1 MICYSYKYGDLCRHK
16 NIFPV
21 NKFDIWTSILLFIG
35 GTIAAGGGIGGGGVF
50 VPILILLGRFNA
62 EEAIPLSTVLI
73 GAASVANFL
82 QMFFLKHPLRERP
95 LIDYQLA
102 MILQPL
108 SLGGTLV
115 GVILN
120 IMFPNWLLLLL
131 LVLVLFLSLERS
143 VAKGIKL
150 WQDEKRNA
158 MILEM
163 DFRSEGIYQRI
174 RDEDWRINAQSEELT
189 SILESEKKTR
199 LTPFLWMVLVLSVT
213 TLLAVLKGSNRGVS
227 LIGVKP
233 CSALYW
239 VLSFVSL
246 PFLVVVSIVISY
258 LCIKIH
264 SRKMVSNYTFQQGDI
279 MWTRT
284 NTFAMSVI
292 GFIAGLLAGLLGIG
306 GGVIFSPVMLEFG
319 VLPEVAAATS
329 SFMILFTSLAAIIQ
343 FSILG
348 RIITDYAIWFGIIG
362 FLCSLLGQAFLT
374 RLVKKYQKT
383 SFIVFCISAI
393 IAVSTILLITI
404 GVMDIVADIKA
415 GQTFG
420 FNSPCP

>member
-1 MICYSYKYGDLCRHK
+1 
-16 NIFPV
+16 
-21 NKFDIWTSILLFIG
+21 
-35 GTIAAGGGIGGGGVF
+35 
-50 VPILILLGRFNA
+50 
-62 EEAIPLSTVLI
+62 
-73 GAASVANFL
+73 
-82 QMFFLKHPLRERP
+82 
-95 LIDYQLA
+95 
-102 MILQPL
+102 
-108 SLGGTLV
+108 
-115 GVILN
+115 
-120 IMFPNWLLLLL
+120 
-131 LVLVLFLSLERS
+131 VLVLFLSLERS

-189 SILESEKKTR
+189 SMLESEKKTR